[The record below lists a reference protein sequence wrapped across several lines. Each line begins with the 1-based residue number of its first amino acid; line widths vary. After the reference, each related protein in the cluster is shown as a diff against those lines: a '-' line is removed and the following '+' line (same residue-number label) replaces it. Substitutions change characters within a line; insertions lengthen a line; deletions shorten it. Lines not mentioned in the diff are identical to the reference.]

1 MKNTGKRL
9 LAAVLAVVMLA
20 SLSFVAFAAQGDD
33 DEFKVVVSMEG
44 LTLGQGLYFEPQVYT
59 LSEINALLETEG
71 YGPLD
76 RSEVTAGLA
85 TLAFFIDHNIDY
97 TMTGNWT
104 DTAYVSSIKNVDKG
118 YLDIPSVI
126 TENGGP
132 SNDENDGNND
142 EYLGEFDYDS
152 TSGWM
157 ITVNDFMINVGC
169 AGWYFENEEQKAL
182 CPSDLGNTY
191 VVRWQ
196 FTLHGY
202 GADLGV
208 DTGWG
213 MPAYFEGAK
222 KAELY
227 AAYANCSDAAK
238 KAQVMPVMENLTA
251 TQDEVDAAVAI
262 LTAGDTGDKA
272 DYKTTLNETMAQ
284 LAATVTEPSFGT
296 GAGEWTVLSLAR
308 GNYYDTGDKYF
319 EDYYSRIEETVKEK
333 AASVNLNG
341 ALHKVKSTENSRL
354 IMALSAIGK
363 DPTKVGGV
371 DLVGAYSANGFS
383 WIKKQGLN
391 GPVFALIALDTY
403 NYKTSDATIR
413 QQCVDYILQAEL
425 ANGGWA
431 LSGTTADPDMTAMV
445 LQALANYADNSDVKD
460 AAERGFAA
468 LSSIQKDNGGY
479 ASWGSVNSESIAQVI
494 VACTAWGIDPS
505 TDSRFVKSGGST
517 VDALLEFY
525 VPDGKG
531 FAHVL
536 ETTGGYAGGEVNAMA
551 TDQACYALVAYDRFV
566 NNKNALYDMSDVT
579 HPEPAGIS
587 ASISLPAE
595 ISNKKGTTFNAIV
608 SVSDW
613 DNEAG
618 WKLVD
623 ATLSIPKNVTVTG
636 VTMGSRVSG
645 GNVMYNLDENG
656 KLRIVY
662 FDAENNSTIEVS
674 GSSFPAEFFIVGL
687 ELTDDISVK
696 NKGEITVSVDEMNL
710 KKSSDESDDSA
721 VTVVNTAT
729 AKATSD
735 VVKGVSF
742 TAKCLYVGDGA
753 DLIPTDKM
761 AIAIFATELENGAQ
775 ISYKNGAVK
784 LHYSRLLSEKLG
796 VCTYV
801 AMVSADTD
809 LGEFA
814 NAANYTYDETETAD
828 ALDFG
833 DTNSDGVVNAQD
845 ALNAANAWLR
855 KTDAPDDEGILRTN
869 VTGDGRIN
877 TSDALG
883 IVENF
888 VNGDDF
894 GVVAKAAA

>member
-85 TLAFFIDHNIDY
+85 TLAFFVDHNIDY

-152 TSGWM
+152 MSGWM

-169 AGWYFENEEQKAL
+169 AGWYLENEEQKAL

-202 GADLGV
+202 GADLGA

-213 MPAYFEGAK
+213 MPSFFEGAK

-505 TDSRFVKSGGST
+505 TDSRFVKSGGSA

-809 LGEFA
+809 LSEFA

-828 ALDFG
+828 ALNFG

-855 KTDAPDDEGILRTN
+855 KTAAPDDESILSTN

>member
-97 TMTGNWT
+97 TMTGNWI

-152 TSGWM
+152 MSGWM

-202 GADLGV
+202 GADLGA

-213 MPAYFEGAK
+213 MPSFFEGAK

-468 LSSIQKDNGGY
+468 LSSIQKNNGGY

-775 ISYKNGAVK
+775 ISYKNSAVK

-828 ALDFG
+828 ALNFG

>member
-97 TMTGNWT
+97 TMTGDWA
-104 DTAYVSSIKNVDKG
+104 DTAYVASIKNVDKG

-152 TSGWM
+152 MSGWM

-431 LSGTTADPDMTAMV
+431 LSGTTADPDMTAMA

-742 TAKCLYVGDGA
+742 TAKCLYVGDGV

-809 LGEFA
+809 LSEFA

-828 ALDFG
+828 ALNFG

>member
-44 LTLGQGLYFEPQVYT
+44 LTLGQGLYYEPQAYT
-59 LSEINALLETEG
+59 LDEINALLSQEG

-97 TMTGNWT
+97 TMTGDWA
-104 DTAYVSSIKNVDKG
+104 DTAYVSSVKDIDKG

-142 EYLGEFDYDS
+142 EYLGEFDYNS
-152 TSGWM
+152 MSGWM

-169 AGWYFENEEQKAL
+169 AGWYLENEDQKAL

-196 FTLHGY
+196 FTLYGY

-801 AMVSADTD
+801 AMVPADTD

-828 ALDFG
+828 ALNFG

-855 KTDAPDDEGILRTN
+855 KTDDPDDEGILRTN

>member
-20 SLSFVAFAAQGDD
+20 SLPFVAFAAQGDD

-97 TMTGNWT
+97 TMTGDWA
-104 DTAYVSSIKNVDKG
+104 DTAYVASIKNVDKG

-152 TSGWM
+152 MSGWM

-213 MPAYFEGAK
+213 MPSFFEGAK

-333 AASVNLNG
+333 AAPVNLNG

-354 IMALSAIGK
+354 IMALSAIGM

-505 TDSRFVKSGGST
+505 TDSRFVKSGGSA

-566 NNKNALYDMSDVT
+566 NNKNALYDMSDVA

-784 LHYSRLLSEKLG
+784 LHYIRLLSEKLG

-801 AMVSADTD
+801 AMVPADTD

>member
-97 TMTGNWT
+97 TMTGDWA
-104 DTAYVSSIKNVDKG
+104 DTAYVASIKNVDKG

-169 AGWYFENEEQKAL
+169 AGWYLENEEQKAL

-202 GADLGV
+202 GADLGA

-213 MPAYFEGAK
+213 MPSFFEGAK

-262 LTAGDTGDKA
+262 LTACDTGDKA

-371 DLVGAYSANGFS
+371 DLVGAYSANGFG

-431 LSGTTADPDMTAMV
+431 LSGTTADPDMTAMA

-505 TDSRFVKSGGST
+505 TDSRFVKSGGSA

-710 KKSSDESDDSA
+710 KKSSDESDDST

-828 ALDFG
+828 ALNFG